1 MENNNDNNNDNN
13 THILN
18 RILTIYYNIIDSN
31 VQAYTQFNNNI
42 RMAENGV
49 RELLLEY
56 RNNNNTIPRYN
67 NNNNTIPRYNNNNT
81 FPRYNNNNTFPTYNT
96 NTYYNRR
103 SNFNNQYINS
113 PNPRNTRNIPPL
125 PQSPNYYNRNVRR
138 SRGNINPFSN
148 MDSPN
153 ELFMSFITPNIDVN
167 EEFNNLTPVV
177 VRPLDIHI
185 ERISE
190 IIPFRVAQES
200 NNMMCPIT
208 QVDFMESDTIVRLRG
223 CGHCFLHEP
232 LNIWFLRSVYC
243 PVCRYDIRSYNSI
256 SNDISNNEVEENNM
270 DSTEEEHDEEED
282 TDLDDIPQSPQLT
295 SSNAINTLIN
305 TMTSQLSHTLTEQLL
320 TEDISLNNL
329 DNNGLNLE
337 YMIETPNGGI
347 TISAESTSNISELLR
362 NFYTNNNTTNNRSNT
377 TNNNT

>member
-1 MENNNDNNNDNN
+1 MEDNNNHDNN
-13 THILN
+13 RHILN

-67 NNNNTIPRYNNNNT
+67 NNTIPRYNNNTIPRYN
-81 FPRYNNNNTFPTYNT
+81 T
-96 NTYYNRR
+96 NTYNRR

-148 MDSPN
+148 MDTPN

-167 EEFNNLTPVV
+167 EEFNNLEPVV

-190 IIPFRVAQES
+190 IIHFTVAQES

-208 QVDFMESDTIVRLRG
+208 QFDFMESDTIVRLRG

-256 SNDISNNEVEENNM
+256 SNDISNNELEENNI
-270 DSTEEEHDEEED
+270 DSTEQEDDEED
-282 TDLDDIPQSPQLT
+282 TDLDDMPQSPQLT

-329 DNNGLNLE
+329 DNTGLNLE

-347 TISAESTSNISELLR
+347 TISSESTSNISELLR